1 MIEAK
6 FEYSYP
12 YIKELNNSI
21 MKTYNV
27 IGQISLFLI
36 FCGIAVMFAVVQ
48 NILLGVLSAAT
59 FVILIVGFV
68 CANIAVERS
77 NRALLGQQVKIQFGE
92 DEMNMTATMG
102 EQTIYTAKF
111 EYAAIKSAKA
121 KNNLMYIMFDK
132 KSAVV
137 VPKSAFKTEA
147 EFTKVLERV
156 SNNYVM

>member
-48 NILLGVLSAAT
+48 NILLGVLSAVT

-111 EYAAIKSAKA
+111 EYASIKSAKA

-137 VPKSAFKTEA
+137 VPKSAFKTED